1 MNNETTNVARCKDC
15 KYLRTCYR
23 DNFEE
28 NGIYYTCGY
37 LENLG
42 ERDEDEIACVHFK
55 LKEKR
60 P

>member
-15 KYLRTCYR
+15 KYLRVWYLGIGHYRETCDYFARKEEEMNR
-23 DNFEE
+23 DN
-28 NGIYYTCGY
+28 
-37 LENLG
+37 
-42 ERDEDEIACVHFK
+42 IACEHIK